1 MHKKAHD
8 FLLLSVTL
16 RTTLTYLIGTSAS
29 PSKGA
34 AFLLNETVTMA
45 CLFICELLLWKWH
58 RKCDGRK
65 NIQTSHLCLATKEK
79 QEESYRGRE
88 SLSRAF
94 NFRRQISWAVHNC
107 SDFFQSSSRLTKAAM
122 QHSASQ
128 IPNTNTSHQM
138 SLTKWMQLGQVT
150 APWNFTGNT
159 LLAQINTTCS
169 IHPNGCRAAMMT
181 TMPFGLM
188 RTAWYHRAYLETFA
202 APGGPALPSALLLQQ
217 QELLV
222 PNSWAGLTAETKMQ
236 ITTIITSQ
244 CPDSKPSAV
253 SSTLYCLQITW
264 RGLLGY

>member
-1 MHKKAHD
+1 MGITQQSLQFQKTN
-8 FLLLSVTL
+8 LLSCSQLQWLLSKQLSAHQSCYATRCFSNSKHKYFTPNVTDKMNA
-16 RTTLTYLIGTSAS
+16 IG
-29 PSKGA
+29 PS
-34 AFLLNETVTMA
+34 
-45 CLFICELLLWKWH
+45 
-58 RKCDGRK
+58 
-65 NIQTSHLCLATKEK
+65 
-79 QEESYRGRE
+79 
-88 SLSRAF
+88 
-94 NFRRQISWAVHNC
+94 NC
-107 SDFFQSSSRLTKAAM
+107 SLEFHRQYA
-122 QHSASQ
+122 
-128 IPNTNTSHQM
+128 
-138 SLTKWMQLGQVT
+138 
-150 APWNFTGNT
+150 
-159 LLAQINTTCS
+159 LAQINTTCS